1 MLYLAIDL
9 HRKQM
14 TISLRNEDGEVIRR
28 RQVSTWGDA
37 PAKFLDDVA
46 RQGGPEGYV
55 AILEVCGFH
64 DWLLEL
70 LPNHGCREVVL
81 VQAEK
86 KDRRKTDRR
95 DANKLGELLWTNRH
109 RLLHRLPVQGLRRV
123 VPPTPED
130 RDDRRL
136 TQLHFNVTADLT
148 RTINGLRCILR
159 RLNIEQHCPTKGI
172 QTQRAKAW
180 LKTVKLPELDR
191 FEMDQFLERW
201 RLLAEQRQ
209 QIGVRIAERAA
220 LRPAV
225 ELLRTVPGVSHY
237 TALALACRI
246 GDIRR
251 FTTPR
256 SLANYWGLT
265 PSCRN
270 SGEAT
275 QRLGS
280 ITKEGS
286 ALARCVLGHLV
297 LHVLQKDAV
306 LRAWFARI
314 KKRRGAK
321 IARVAVMRRLA
332 VIIWHM
338 LSKNQPY
345 QLARSVPKQLRPSP
359 MRRRSAAAAPVTAP
373 KLGAL
378 PPDPRDLSLGAAF
391 EGQRRSQGRKKASGR
406 RAPSALQ
413 TQPGSGARVTSQ

>member
-14 TISLRNEDGEVIRR
+14 TISLRREDGQVICR

-37 PAKFLDDVA
+37 PTTFLDEVA
-46 RQGGPEGYV
+46 HQAGPEGYV

-70 LPNHGCREVVL
+70 LQKHGCREVVL

-86 KDRRKTDRR
+86 RDRRKTDRR
-95 DANKLGELLWTNRH
+95 DANKLGELLWINRH
-109 RLLHRLPVQGLRRV
+109 RLLQGLPVQGLRRV
-123 VPPTPED
+123 MPPTPDD

-136 TQLHFNVTADLT
+136 TQLHFNVTAALT
-148 RTINGLRCILR
+148 RTINGVRCVLR

-180 LKTVKLPELDR
+180 LKTVKLPEMDR
-191 FEMDQFLERW
+191 FEMDQLLERW
-201 RLLAEQRQ
+201 RVLAEQRQ
-209 QIGVRIAERAA
+209 QIGVRIAERTAR
-220 LRPAV
+220 RPAV
-225 ELLRTVPGVSHY
+225 ECLRTTPGVSHY

-246 GDIRR
+246 GDIGR
-251 FTTPR
+251 FATPR

-275 QRLGS
+275 QRLGA

-286 ALARCVLGHLV
+286 ALARCVLGQLV

-306 LRAWFARI
+306 MREWFARI

-332 VIIWHM
+332 VIFWHM
-338 LSKNQPY
+338 LSKNEAY
-345 QLARSVPKQLRPSP
+345 QLARSVPAPTRPSP
-359 MRRRSAAAAPVTAP
+359 TRRRAGSATVAAPD
-373 KLGAL
+373 LGAL
-378 PPDPRDLSLGAAF
+378 PPDPRDLALGAAF
-391 EGQRRSQGRKKASGR
+391 EGSRRSKDGKKASGR
-406 RAPSALQ
+406 REPSALQ
-413 TQPGSGARVTSQ
+413 TQPGSGAQVTSQ